1 MILDFYYPKI
11 CDKLFIDNINSKIK
25 CSLLYN
31 YAIPSRIL
39 TVNTKVLNILRLCNG
54 KNSVDDIAR
63 KLCIKDSSLHNI
75 LEKFREYN
83 IIDTKDIIDDEN
95 NYGLTFWLYMTYGCN
110 LNCKYCFV
118 KKSSTKMNTDT
129 AKGVVDKIIDT
140 CKNNN
145 INNAHICFGG
155 GEPFL
160 NYNVMKY
167 IVNYSSDN
175 KSNINFSFGVV
186 TNGTLFDDEKIKFI
200 SDHNFNVL
208 ISLDGI
214 GKHNDKIRH
223 TLDGTG
229 TYDIVI
235 NNVKKIRNENISFK
249 INYVI
254 TDTNI
259 FGVYDFIKLIIKNN
273 YSFNLILEFSYN
285 NDINNILKHKNRLL
299 KQLNKSFDLLE
310 KNILNNKYTCIDYN
324 IFWMKFDYP
333 STFACG
339 AGRNLFGVD
348 CNGNF
353 CLCSQAID
361 KKIVNFKDNDNL
373 LSCSK
378 KLNAEFIFNSN
389 VSNNILC
396 DECRFRFYCKNGCPV
411 YIKYMNGKNPYC
423 FIIRALGDRIIRL
436 YALST
441 YAFSVRNN
449 N

>member
-1 MILDFYYPKI
+1 MILNFYYPKI

-63 KLCIKDSSLHNI
+63 KLRIKDSSLHNI

-83 IIDTKDIIDDEN
+83 IIDTKSIIDDEN
-95 NYGLTFWLYMTYGCN
+95 NYGLTFWLYMTYSCN
-110 LNCKYCFV
+110 LHCKYCFV
-118 KKSSTKMNTDT
+118 KKSSTKMNIDT
-129 AKGVVDKIIDT
+129 AKGVIDKIIDT
-140 CKNNN
+140 CKKNN

-186 TNGTLFDDEKIKFI
+186 TNGTLLDDEKIKFI
-200 SDHNFNVL
+200 SDHSFNVL

-223 TLDGTG
+223 TFDGTG

-235 NNVKKIRNENISFK
+235 NNIKKIKNENISFK
-249 INYVI
+249 INYLI

-273 YSFNLILEFSYN
+273 YSFNF
-285 NDINNILKHKNRLL
+285 R
-299 KQLNKSFDLLE
+299 
-310 KNILNNKYTCIDYN
+310 
-324 IFWMKFDYP
+324 IF
-333 STFACG
+333 
-339 AGRNLFGVD
+339 L
-348 CNGNF
+348 
-353 CLCSQAID
+353 
-361 KKIVNFKDNDNL
+361 
-373 LSCSK
+373 
-378 KLNAEFIFNSN
+378 
-389 VSNNILC
+389 
-396 DECRFRFYCKNGCPV
+396 
-411 YIKYMNGKNPYC
+411 
-423 FIIRALGDRIIRL
+423 
-436 YALST
+436 
-441 YAFSVRNN
+441 
-449 N
+449 